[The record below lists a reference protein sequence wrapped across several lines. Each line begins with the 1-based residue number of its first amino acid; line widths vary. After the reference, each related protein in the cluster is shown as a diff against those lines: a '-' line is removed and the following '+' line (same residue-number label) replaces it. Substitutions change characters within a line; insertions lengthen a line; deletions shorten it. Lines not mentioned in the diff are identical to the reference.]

1 MVGRITEP
9 RFVREGTGGEI
20 RAVLEIINPAGE
32 FGQWLVEAVRRG
44 MQDNAFGL
52 SIVASSIM
60 RRGSREVRE
69 IVSVESVDFV
79 VRPSAGG
86 RILRL
91 IESVEDSSVTRPTN
105 TNTDD
110 HDSRLT
116 EAVNQVKRSRL
127 PKPAQKRVRRK
138 LKKATDLSEAAVSRL
153 IESERSY
160 ISKLNIGSSSGTV
173 TGLGD
178 TYRGRTYVIEGREE
192 RIPNMLDALLDP
204 EDRSVVSLKEAY
216 IELTGD
222 KRVTGD
228 VRNLDRIRLSEAISV
243 GTGAGAGVFA
253 QLFGD
258 SLTRRMQKLY
268 RADDIYSW
276 FRKVATEV
284 PVADFREQKRGY
296 FGGYGDLP
304 TVAQAADY
312 TDLTSPKDVEEV
324 YSATKRGGLE
334 MVSLES
340 IKNDDVGVVMAI
352 PRKMAMAAKRTLSAH
367 VAGLL
372 TAHSGAGQE
381 MNADSQNLFHSIQ
394 KNSGTAALSA
404 ASVAAGRLAMVK
416 QTEQD
421 SSKRIGIEPK
431 TLLVPHELQQTEYD
445 LFRMGVNN
453 DRDFV
458 QQLMY
463 DVTAVPDWTDGNNW
477 VLVADPMM
485 VETIEIGYLD
495 GMVEPEL
502 FVQSMEEGTQCS
514 DRAPRVRS
522 MGRELVCRWRPGTC
536 WSLNYVS
543 SSPEFCQF
551 GRSRRLRAHG
561 RHLASPVLSG

>member
-20 RAVLEIINPAGE
+20 PAVLEIINPAGE

-44 MQDNAFGL
+44 MHDNAFGL

-258 SLTRRMQKLY
+258 SLT
-268 RADDIYSW
+268 
-276 FRKVATEV
+276 
-284 PVADFREQKRGY
+284 
-296 FGGYGDLP
+296 
-304 TVAQAADY
+304 
-312 TDLTSPKDVEEV
+312 
-324 YSATKRGGLE
+324 
-334 MVSLES
+334 
-340 IKNDDVGVVMAI
+340 
-352 PRKMAMAAKRTLSAH
+352 
-367 VAGLL
+367 
-372 TAHSGAGQE
+372 
-381 MNADSQNLFHSIQ
+381 
-394 KNSGTAALSA
+394 
-404 ASVAAGRLAMVK
+404 
-416 QTEQD
+416 
-421 SSKRIGIEPK
+421 
-431 TLLVPHELQQTEYD
+431 
-445 LFRMGVNN
+445 
-453 DRDFV
+453 
-458 QQLMY
+458 
-463 DVTAVPDWTDGNNW
+463 
-477 VLVADPMM
+477 
-485 VETIEIGYLD
+485 
-495 GMVEPEL
+495 
-502 FVQSMEEGTQCS
+502 
-514 DRAPRVRS
+514 
-522 MGRELVCRWRPGTC
+522 
-536 WSLNYVS
+536 SLN
-543 SSPEFCQF
+543 F
-551 GRSRRLRAHG
+551 HG
-561 RHLASPVLSG
+561 AELG

>member
-1 MVGRITEP
+1 MSVTVFSGPASALAKGERRRNRRAGLGRIVGRITEP

-44 MQDNAFGL
+44 MHDNAFGL

-153 IESERSY
+153 IESERSH

-204 EDRSVVSLKEAY
+204 EDRSVVSLKRDEFGFR
-216 IELTGD
+216 T
-222 KRVTGD
+222 D
-228 VRNLDRIRLSEAISV
+228 VR
-243 GTGAGAGVFA
+243 GYGALIGSTNAPTS
-253 QLFGD
+253 D
-258 SLTRRMQKLY
+258 SPHSQ
-268 RADDIYSW
+268 RAHVSSHHS
-276 FRKVATEV
+276 RSLH
-284 PVADFREQKRGY
+284 DFRHLTNTRSRSVPRWLTPYVVCDSVRTCHWEHQKR
-296 FGGYGDLP
+296 
-304 TVAQAADY
+304 
-312 TDLTSPKDVEEV
+312 
-324 YSATKRGGLE
+324 
-334 MVSLES
+334 
-340 IKNDDVGVVMAI
+340 
-352 PRKMAMAAKRTLSAH
+352 
-367 VAGLL
+367 
-372 TAHSGAGQE
+372 
-381 MNADSQNLFHSIQ
+381 
-394 KNSGTAALSA
+394 
-404 ASVAAGRLAMVK
+404 
-416 QTEQD
+416 
-421 SSKRIGIEPK
+421 
-431 TLLVPHELQQTEYD
+431 
-445 LFRMGVNN
+445 
-453 DRDFV
+453 
-458 QQLMY
+458 
-463 DVTAVPDWTDGNNW
+463 
-477 VLVADPMM
+477 
-485 VETIEIGYLD
+485 
-495 GMVEPEL
+495 
-502 FVQSMEEGTQCS
+502 
-514 DRAPRVRS
+514 
-522 MGRELVCRWRPGTC
+522 
-536 WSLNYVS
+536 
-543 SSPEFCQF
+543 
-551 GRSRRLRAHG
+551 
-561 RHLASPVLSG
+561 